1 MLEVKV
7 EKWISS
13 HLEWSQ
19 VSLQSLRGSL
29 EMRRFK
35 HVVMP
40 TRHRHCLTLDPT
52 PPTSPTARR
61 R

>member
-7 EKWISS
+7 ENGCLPFGVVASIAAISP
-13 HLEWSQ
+13 
-19 VSLQSLRGSL
+19 GSL

-35 HVVMP
+35 HVVML
-40 TRHRHCLTLDPT
+40 TRHSVTLDPT